1 MYLPKSQRLKKFIHD
16 GHAMPSRIK
25 NDTVDRVLVHP
36 EKSGGRSYTASFGRM
51 VDNLADDL
59 EGGVHAEHGSPMR
72 EGEAVPAGAAIQHY
86 PVPFTVCTASP

>member
-1 MYLPKSQRLKKFIHD
+1 
-16 GHAMPSRIK
+16 
-25 NDTVDRVLVHP
+25 
-36 EKSGGRSYTASFGRM
+36 M

-72 EGEAVPAGAAIQHY
+72 EGEAVPAGAAIQHH